1 MLEWECALKDPEQGA
16 AEGAPF
22 IARHLIKQAA
32 KAFDDFAGTK
42 PDKEQLHRI
51 LGIGGAQG
59 GEEVTGA
66 GTWFHGHPGRDAPG
80 VRVSSDR
87 RQAVSR

>member
-1 MLEWECALKDPEQGA
+1 LKDPEQGA

-22 IARHLIKQAA
+22 IARHLIKQSA

-51 LGIGGAQG
+51 LGIS
-59 GEEVTGA
+59 A
-66 GTWFHGHPGRDAPG
+66 GKA
-80 VRVSSDR
+80 
-87 RQAVSR
+87 AKK